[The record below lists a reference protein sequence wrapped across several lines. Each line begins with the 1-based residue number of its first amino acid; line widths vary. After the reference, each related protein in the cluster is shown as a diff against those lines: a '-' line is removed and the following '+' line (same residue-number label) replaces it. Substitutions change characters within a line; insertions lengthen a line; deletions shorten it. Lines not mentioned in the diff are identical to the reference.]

1 MSSSCWG
8 VVGPGGGFVVGSLGL
23 EASVQDSDEA
33 VAELAE
39 RGAVAD
45 SSGSELVV
53 VRPVTCAAR

>member
-39 RGAVAD
+39 GGLVAD
-45 SSGSELVV
+45 PACAQGLVIG
-53 VRPVTCAAR
+53 PGAG